1 MPEWIGP
8 WLGGRKYKDGRRTV
22 YVLERMRK
30 GARYTIKL
38 DARDDEE
45 AERELAAFDRDP
57 AGYQR
62 PTAAPVGGLT
72 MNEKTI
78 AEVIASMKA
87 RDLTP
92 EHRYGTRLYLLEWSN
107 ALRGAAI
114 ESLTL
119 ERLER
124 YLTDF
129 GTARRGRIVAL
140 KSFCSYHFRR
150 GALKTNPAARLQ
162 APKVL
167 AAKNFAP
174 RHYLRH
180 EIERAYTETQTQI
193 HRDMIRLGIAG
204 GLHVV
209 EVGRFARGIGRLV
222 KVDDQGEIAGVLWV
236 LHKKG
241 DQHPVSLNAA
251 AFAAAERIRARG
263 SIVTRPRQ
271 LMMAHRVAKRLRE
284 RGEQN
289 VRTVL
294 YGALRHTFVTLARSA
309 GGRIVRPKL
318 YGVSIAEISEVIGHT
333 STRTTR
339 IYDGTE
345 IPPMIVLP
353 IELNHPDDPPLQGDV
368 SNGKRAPRRRRAARA
383 PAPRRRARG

>member
-1 MPEWIGP
+1 
-8 WLGGRKYKDGRRTV
+8 V

-30 GARYTIKL
+30 GQRYTIKL
-38 DARDDEE
+38 TARDDEE

-57 AGYQR
+57 VGYQR

-78 AEVIASMKA
+78 QEVIDAMKA

-107 ALRGAAI
+107 ALRGAAV

-124 YLTDF
+124 LLADF
-129 GTARRGRIVAL
+129 GTARRSRIVAL
-140 KSFCSYHFRR
+140 KSFCGYHFRR
-150 GALKTNPAARLQ
+150 GNLKTNPAARLQ
-162 APKVL
+162 APKVI

-174 RHYLRH
+174 RHYERH
-180 EIERAYTETQTQI
+180 EIERAYAETKTQI

-209 EVGRFARGIGRLV
+209 EIGRFARGIGRLV
-222 KVDDQGEIAGVLWV
+222 KVDGQGEIAGVLWV
-236 LHKKG
+236 LHKSG
-241 DQHPVSLNAA
+241 EQHPVALNAA
-251 AFAAAERIRARG
+251 GVAAAERVRARG

-271 LMMAHRVAKRLRE
+271 LKMIHRVAQRLRD
-284 RGEQN
+284 RGEEN
-289 VRTVL
+289 VRPVL
-294 YGALRHTFVTLARSA
+294 YGALRHSFVTLARSA
-309 GGRIVRPKL
+309 GGRVVRPKL
-318 YGVSIAEISEVIGHT
+318 YGVSLEEIREVVGHT
-333 STRTTR
+333 STKTTR

-345 IPPMIVLP
+345 IPPMIVVS
-353 IELNHPDDPPLQGDV
+353 IELQHPDDPPLEVDV
-368 SNGKRAPRRRRAARA
+368 PRGKRAPGGRRSRTSPASRRAVGGR
-383 PAPRRRARG
+383 